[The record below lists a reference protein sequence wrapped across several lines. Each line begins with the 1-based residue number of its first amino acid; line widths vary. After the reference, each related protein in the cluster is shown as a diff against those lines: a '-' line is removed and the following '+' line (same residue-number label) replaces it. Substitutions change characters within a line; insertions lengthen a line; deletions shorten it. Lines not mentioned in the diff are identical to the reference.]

1 MTTGPTGI
9 SLKYINLNQN
19 CTITQYFSEF
29 KTTTIP
35 IYDFS
40 SSGCIGP
47 TGIGIIDI
55 KINPCGDID
64 GYYDGDIIQRFGKIV
79 ATGVTGIYGVTGYH
93 IDYGITGSTG
103 LAGNIGPTG
112 SFGNIPHYQG
122 SGYYY
127 IPSDVNVTFPI
138 DLLRMPYTYQNS
150 LGATILSDD
159 INLISIYDCAIFS
172 NGTFFP
178 YFNGVD
184 IYDIDNTVF
193 IGNVDT
199 TDSIILNSANV
210 NIGFNVG
217 LYNQGVGCVAIGFY
231 SGNTSQ
237 GSYNISIGNF
247 SGADSQANSSISL
260 GSNTNSF
267 NYNNN
272 YNSISLG
279 NFCGYSN
286 QSQSCIA
293 ISNSSNGAGV
303 DSQDMFSIAIGDSA
317 GLYTQQRYSVAI
329 GNNVGVNNFG
339 ISSVGI
345 GYDNSDSSMN
355 NVNIGYKCGF
365 TNQNFNTVAIGAYAG
380 YNEQNEDCIA
390 IGNNC
395 GYELQDVASIAIGS
409 NSGLLKQSSNS
420 IAIGYMSGLDNQSF
434 NSVAIGY
441 QSGFQNQG
449 NFCIA
454 IGNEVGKNN
463 QDNSSIVIGSTSGSF
478 ASENSIIIGSNSGYS
493 CGKNTIIIGQ
503 NITPNSII
511 ENAFFVVPDLLPC
524 NLGATLLYDV
534 VNGQIGPTISS
545 KRFKTNIKPLND
557 DFCINVDKL
566 QAKKYNTNSIGLI
579 AEEVY
584 HLYPEIVNLDKDKKP
599 YSLNY
604 SLLNVILLKQL
615 QIILKNLN

>member
-1 MTTGPTGI
+1 MTTGPTGV

-29 KTTTIP
+29 QTTIP

-40 SSGCIGP
+40 YSGCMGP

-55 KINPCGDID
+55 KINSCGDID
-64 GYYDGDIIQRFGKIV
+64 GYYNNDTIQRFGKII

-93 IDYGITGSTG
+93 ISYGITGNTG
-103 LAGNIGPTG
+103 LEGNIGPTG
-112 SFGNIPHYQG
+112 SSGNIPAYNG

-127 IPSDVNVTFPI
+127 IPTDVDVTLPI
-138 DLLRMPYTYQNS
+138 DFLRMPFTYQNS

-159 INLISIYDCAIFS
+159 VNLISIYNCAIFS

-178 YFNGVD
+178 YFDGVD
-184 IYDIDNTVF
+184 IYDISDTVY

-199 TDSIILNSANV
+199 TDPIILNTANV
-210 NIGFNVG
+210 NVGFNAG
-217 LYNQGVGCVAIGFY
+217 LYNQGVGCVAIGLY

-237 GSYNISIGNF
+237 YGYGISIGNF
-247 SGADSQANSSISL
+247 SGSDSQANSSIAI
-260 GSNTNSF
+260 GSNTNTF

-272 YNSISLG
+272 MNSISIG
-279 NFCGYSN
+279 NLCGYSN
-286 QSQSCIA
+286 QSEKCIA

-303 DSQDMFSIAIGDSA
+303 DDQDMFSIAIGDSA
-317 GLYTQQRYSVAI
+317 GLYSQQRYSVAI
-329 GNNVGVNNFG
+329 GNNIGEYYLGIGV
-339 ISSVGI
+339 VGI
-345 GYDNSDSSMN
+345 GFDNSDSAMN

-365 TNQNFNTVAIGAYAG
+365 TLQNFNTVAIGAYAG
-380 YNEQNEDCIA
+380 YDEQGEDCIA
-390 IGNNC
+390 IGYHS
-395 GYELQDVASIAIGS
+395 GYELQDYASIAIGS
-409 NSGLLKQSSNS
+409 NCGLLKQSSNS
-420 IAIGYMSGLDNQSF
+420 IAIGYMSGLDNQSY

-449 NFCIA
+449 HQCIA
-454 IGNEVGKNN
+454 IGNKCGQTN
-463 QDNSSIVIGSTSGSF
+463 QDNSSIIIGSTSGSF

-503 NITPNSII
+503 NITPNSTI
-511 ENAFFVVPDLLPC
+511 ENALFVVPDLLPC

-534 VNGQIGPTISS
+534 VSGQIGPTISS

-584 HLYPEIVNLDKDKKP
+584 EYYPELVNLDKNNKP

-604 SLLNVILLKQL
+604 SLLNVVLLKQL
-615 QIILKNLN
+615 QLILKNMN